1 LERYPEAEEILTRI
15 IEADA
20 AEGRTDWRVIFV
32 RGAARERQARF
43 DLAEADLKRALEMQ
57 PENATVLN
65 YLGYS
70 WIDRGINLEE
80 GFDLIRKAVA
90 LEPES
95 GQIVDSLGW
104 AHYRLGQYEE
114 AVDYLERAVALE
126 PGDPVLNDHLG
137 DAYWKAGR
145 QKEAGFQWRRALK
158 LDPPQ
163 EEREAIE
170 LKLKGGIEVD
180 PVSPG
185 ATAAP

>member
-1 LERYPEAEEILTRI
+1 M
-15 IEADA
+15 
-20 AEGRTDWRVIFV
+20 
-32 RGAARERQARF
+32 
-43 DLAEADLKRALEMQ
+43 RALEMQ

-158 LDPPQ
+158 LEPPPK
-163 EEREAIE
+163 EREAIE